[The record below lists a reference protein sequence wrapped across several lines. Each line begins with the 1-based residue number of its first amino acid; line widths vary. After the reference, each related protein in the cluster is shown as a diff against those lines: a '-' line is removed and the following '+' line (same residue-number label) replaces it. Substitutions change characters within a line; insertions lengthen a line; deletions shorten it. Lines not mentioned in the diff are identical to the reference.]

1 MSPLESFYNIL
12 ERLQKKRQ
20 TILDNYWFGW
30 LHRER
35 LDCLND
41 LIDEIQMIILD
52 LQQPKKLNEGKS
64 HAECTSY

>member
-30 LHRER
+30 LHQER
-35 LDCLND
+35 LACLNET
-41 LIDEIQMIILD
+41 IDEIQMVIID
-52 LQQPKKLNEGKS
+52 LQKPKKLNEILEK
-64 HAECTSY
+64 E